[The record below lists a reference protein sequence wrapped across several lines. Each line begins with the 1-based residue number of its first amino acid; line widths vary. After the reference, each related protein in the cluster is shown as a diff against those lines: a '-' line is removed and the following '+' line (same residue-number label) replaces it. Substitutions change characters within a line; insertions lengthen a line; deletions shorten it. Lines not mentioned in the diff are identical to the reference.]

1 MLIKVL
7 KVIRLLVGIALLL
20 IMVVFTFELA
30 YTLLNP
36 HMFYTAKSMAEM
48 MMVIV
53 PSGII
58 GFLLVNYSIKGREK
72 QILFQK
78 ITIWGLSLV
87 IQQAGKDLDLL
98 IYAAT

>member
-1 MLIKVL
+1 M
-7 KVIRLLVGIALLL
+7 GIALLI
-20 IMVVFTFELA
+20 IMAVFTFELA

-48 MMVIV
+48 MIVIV

-78 ITIWGLSLV
+78 DNSLGTISIVWGNPVCYSFWKWDSTEGT
-87 IQQAGKDLDLL
+87 AF
-98 IYAAT
+98 IYAG